1 MSSQRDAG
9 PVHAVVRK
17 LAHSVRKTHSA
28 FAYGADKRAELPPH
42 TKKAHLVRPALG
54 NTAQRPPDV
63 FVQYCLYKI
72 LTLSF
77 LFAVRVHID
86 ELRTDFV
93 EEISNYEPWPV
104 LDLCIYLSH
113 VLTDD
118 SQTEKL

>member
-1 MSSQRDAG
+1 MTLDPFTLSFVNSLTLYARLTLLSHTAPTKG
-9 PVHAVVRK
+9 RSFPTYKKGALSAPCFVR
-17 LAHSVRKTHSA
+17 
-28 FAYGADKRAELPPH
+28 
-42 TKKAHLVRPALG
+42 
-54 NTAQRPPDV
+54 
-63 FVQYCLYKI
+63 YCLYKI